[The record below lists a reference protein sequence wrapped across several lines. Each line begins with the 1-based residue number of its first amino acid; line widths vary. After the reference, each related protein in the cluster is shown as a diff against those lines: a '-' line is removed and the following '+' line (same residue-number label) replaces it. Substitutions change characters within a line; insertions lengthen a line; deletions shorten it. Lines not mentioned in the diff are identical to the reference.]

1 MKKNLNVKRA
11 MKQRGLMAKDVAEMI
26 GITPVAMSQ
35 RINGN
40 PRLSTL
46 KTIADAMGCEIAD
59 LFFSDGDEE
68 QEPQEAGTAAIGEP
82 QGGLFAQGEAE
93 AETPAAQ
100 QQPTGGV
107 QTAQSDV
114 LCPHCGRRM
123 RAVVVLLPE

>member
-11 MKQRGLMAKDVAEMI
+11 MKQRGLMAKEVAEMI

-59 LFFSDGDEE
+59 LFFSDGEE
-68 QEPQEAGTAAIGEP
+68 EEETQETGMAGGGNEP

-93 AETPAAQ
+93 TETSAA
-100 QQPTGGV
+100 QQPTGV
-107 QTAQSDV
+107 AQTAQSEV

>member
-1 MKKNLNVKRA
+1 MKKKLDVKRA
-11 MKQRGLMAKDVAEMI
+11 MKQRGLLAKDVAEMI

-46 KTIADAMGCEIAD
+46 QTIADALGCEMAD
-59 LFFSDGDEE
+59 LFFADGEEE
-68 QEPQEAGTAAIGEP
+68 QADAAEADAP
-82 QGGLFAQGEAE
+82 HGGLFAQTEATDE
-93 AETPAAQ
+93 CAAP
-100 QQPTGGV
+100 QQPMGV
-107 QTAQSDV
+107 AQTAQSEV